1 MKWNKRVKQSFYYSK
16 KVKITHILNLMKL
29 EKNFTESEFLS
40 WLIVIGY
47 LPTRKNS
54 PMP

>member
-1 MKWNKRVKQSFYYSK
+1 MKWNKGAKQSFYYYK

-29 EKNFTESEFLS
+29 EKNFTKSEFFS

-54 PMP
+54 MMP